1 MIEEDRAL
9 LRMAAMFIK
18 QSPKHIAEV
27 EAKAAKETKRQARIK
42 QLEQIAEK

>member
-9 LRMAAMFIK
+9 LRMVAMFIK
-18 QSPKHIAEV
+18 QSPKHIAEA
-27 EAKAAKETKRQARIK
+27 EAKTAKEAKRQTRIK